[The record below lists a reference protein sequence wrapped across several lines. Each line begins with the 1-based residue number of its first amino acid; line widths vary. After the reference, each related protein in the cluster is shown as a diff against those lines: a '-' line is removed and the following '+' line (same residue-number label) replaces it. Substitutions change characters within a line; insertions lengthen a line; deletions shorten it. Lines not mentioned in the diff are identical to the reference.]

1 MERVENGRVSAQRIL
16 QELQAIGFASA
27 TDYMSVED
35 NTLVIRSTGELTR
48 QQAASIAAIERT
60 SNGIKVKFYD
70 KLKALE
76 LLGKQVGL
84 FEGEEAKTQTGNNLL
99 EAIVASTGEV
109 IHTDDIPE
117 IQQAAKPGHDLV
129 EPSGA

>member
-1 MERVENGRVSAQRIL
+1 MDSVENGQVSAQRIL

-27 TDYMSVED
+27 TDYLAVEED
-35 NTLVIRSTGELTR
+35 ALVIRSTRELSKEK
-48 QQAASIAAIERT
+48 AAAIASFERT

-84 FEGEEAKTQTGNNLL
+84 FEGKGSKAHSENNLL
-99 EAIVASTGEV
+99 EAIVASTAQEID
-109 IHTDDIPE
+109 IHDIPE
-117 IQQAAKPGHDLV
+117 LQ
-129 EPSGA
+129 

>member
-1 MERVENGRVSAQRIL
+1 MENVENGRVSAQRIL

-27 TDYMSVED
+27 TDYMAVEQEK
-35 NTLVIRSTGELTR
+35 LVIRSTRELTK

-84 FEGEEAKTQTGNNLL
+84 FEGEEAKTQSGNNLL

-109 IHTDDIPE
+109 MDTHDIPE
-117 IQQAAKPGHDLV
+117 LQQTADAGYDMV
-129 EPSGA
+129 ESAES

>member
-1 MERVENGRVSAQRIL
+1 MESVESGQVYAQRIL

-27 TDYMSVED
+27 TDYLAVEED
-35 NTLVIRSTGELTR
+35 TLVIRSTRELSKEK
-48 QQAASIAAIERT
+48 AAAIASIERT

-84 FEGEEAKTQTGNNLL
+84 FEGKGGRGRTGNNLL
-99 EAIVASTGEV
+99 EAIVAATAQEV
-109 IHTDDIPE
+109 DTHDIPE
-117 IQQAAKPGHDLV
+117 LQ
-129 EPSGA
+129 